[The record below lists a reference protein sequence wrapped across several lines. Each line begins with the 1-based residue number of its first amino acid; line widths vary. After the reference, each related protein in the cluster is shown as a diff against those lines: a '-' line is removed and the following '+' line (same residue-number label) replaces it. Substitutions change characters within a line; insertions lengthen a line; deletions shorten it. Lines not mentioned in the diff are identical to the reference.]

1 MPLNRHYA
9 NLFSLKHGVTAEVQ
23 DAYRDTTRLASAT
36 NFRSLSR
43 AAPAGGAEKT
53 CDDAGLLSKWVMPGV
68 HPVILDEHVTAP
80 SVARRCIS

>member
-1 MPLNRHYA
+1 MRTC
-9 NLFSLKHGVTAEVQ
+9 SRCKHGVTAEVQ

-43 AAPAGGAEKT
+43 AAPAGGAAKNLRRY
-53 CDDAGLLSKWVMPGV
+53 AGLVEWVMPGV

-80 SVARRCIS
+80 KRHVAIS